1 MEQFD
6 ELIATTEKLL
16 VNWARPEGWVES
28 PLASWPLT
36 KFDLAVKIAIGYLLF
51 VFVGSVSLQNFF
63 SLSVLPHLFTLSS
76 SVM

>member
-6 ELIATTEKLL
+6 QYVAHTEKLL
-16 VNWARPEGWVES
+16 VTWARPEGWVES

-51 VFVGSVSLQNFF
+51 VFVGSVSHSN
-63 SLSVLPHLFTLSS
+63 S
-76 SVM
+76 SVSLCLS